1 MSGSVV
7 YAYPSARPRF
17 PAWRLSPGCGAKACA
32 RPSAH
37 PGFWARHFQRD
48 AGQGIAPPLLCTP
61 APHTRFERQ
70 GVAEGYPPTGRALA
84 GRQGKTTRRRGERGR
99 PWRSALSRLMK
110 GDSEWGKRLHRLVEG
125 GPAAMSFQGRCIP
138 HVQYMVQIS
147 KTPFPP
153 ESPCSP
159 HSFWRAAREYP
170 VRRDICSCTGCSAGS
185 PQSFSSLP
193 VLRV

>member
-1 MSGSVV
+1 MAPLAGMRGKSLRSSFRASRILGTALPAGCRSRDR
-7 YAYPSARPRF
+7 APSAV
-17 PAWRLSPGCGAKACA
+17 
-32 RPSAH
+32 H
-37 PGFWARHFQRD
+37 PGSAYALRTAR
-48 AGQGIAPPLLCTP
+48 C
-61 APHTRFERQ
+61 
-70 GVAEGYPPTGRALA
+70 AEGYPPTGRAARRAA
-84 GRQGKTTRRRGERGR
+84 GKDNEEAGERGR

>member
-1 MSGSVV
+1 MAPLAGMRGKSLRSSFRASRILGTALPAGCRSRDR
-7 YAYPSARPRF
+7 APSAV
-17 PAWRLSPGCGAKACA
+17 
-32 RPSAH
+32 H
-37 PGFWARHFQRD
+37 PGSAYALRTAR
-48 AGQGIAPPLLCTP
+48 C
-61 APHTRFERQ
+61 
-70 GVAEGYPPTGRALA
+70 AEGYPPTGRAARRAA
-84 GRQGKTTRRRGERGR
+84 GKDNEE
-99 PWRSALSRLMK
+99 A